1 MLFHSLFF
9 EILTTMLGIRKLKGA
24 LSRLRQFLATGSPL
38 EMMKNVF
45 YFISKALFV
54 HKIFKSLS
62 RLFGHV
68 AKRLDEKGKVNFKC
82 YDATVW
88 LTDNCNSHIG
98 HYLEK

>member
-9 EILTTMLGIRKLKGA
+9 EILTTMLGNSKLKGA

-38 EMMKNVF
+38 EMMKSVF

-68 AKRLDEKGKVNFKC
+68 AKRLDEKGKVNFK
-82 YDATVW
+82 TER
-88 LTDNCNSHIG
+88 N
-98 HYLEK
+98 